1 MVHVHGASIGKTH
14 HTAVTL
20 CVCVCV
26 SVYLPENEDL
36 VPTSYIQT
44 VDAPLNVDVCG
55 LGR

>member
-1 MVHVHGASIGKTH
+1 MFLCMLYLYVYVHCMCV
-14 HTAVTL
+14 

-44 VDAPLNVDVCG
+44 VDAPLNLDVRG